1 MVSAKE
7 RAAGPLL
14 SAAVL
19 QNFFFVRGVLPFVL
33 AQMEKSTASPTNNRR
48 KFERG
53 KSSSSARD
61 ISTPEVSKSVT
72 RQKSRRSTGQP
83 TLTLLTRRDSLQKYL
98 DRTST
103 AADNFRIE
111 EAKWLSEDA
120 LGFAPMT
127 KVTDRSSTTR
137 GSESEI
143 DEHDEL
149 MDEIQVH
156 TINDADIFGINYLDA
171 GDNTETIETKEDND
185 SECGPSSNQ
194 SRRTLRSK
202 TSCMLD
208 SDDDE
213 GNAND
218 EGTTQ
223 AFTETK
229 TGQAQTKTN
238 SIAPIV
244 KLKFKE
250 TGDQAAKKKIYHN
263 FHHLLTNQNASLY
276 RKKNTVRAFQT
287 NSPVRFEKEWGV
299 NEGKKGDWVV
309 WSGEGDMYCI
319 QNEEFLANYVAA
331 HRIHS
336 DASEDDHQYIK
347 NIKVLARRI
356 GYCFTLPHAKKGEM
370 THGKKGDYIIQPE
383 KGTLEDQYIMLSHQF
398 HNKYQVVGSF
408 SEYTELLKGVIM
420 VSPSKELKRANSS
433 CGDHNMHVSAERYKV
448 ATLNFMTE
456 QAKKILRGSK
466 GSHGDS
472 SSTNAQ
478 DLGEGNSTNLKL
490 KGKHTESQLP
500 VVEPFGTTEEL
511 GVGSWDF
518 DLFQLHK
525 ETRHWPLFHLAHHL
539 LFERTNLVTT
549 LGIDPDTINDF
560 LAEIDDTYLPVAYHN
575 NMHGADVLHGC
586 NFMVEQTQL
595 KECITPVEHFSFLI
609 AGMCHDL
616 SHPGKLCTRFLV
628 LYSFIV
634 STKTLCVFFY

>member
-1 MVSAKE
+1 
-7 RAAGPLL
+7 
-14 SAAVL
+14 
-19 QNFFFVRGVLPFVL
+19 
-33 AQMEKSTASPTNNRR
+33 MEKSTASPTNNRR

-250 TGDQAAKKKIYHN
+250 TGDQVAKKKSTTI
-263 FHHLLTNQNASLY
+263 F
-276 RKKNTVRAFQT
+276 
-287 NSPVRFEKEWGV
+287 
-299 NEGKKGDWVV
+299 
-309 WSGEGDMYCI
+309 
-319 QNEEFLANYVAA
+319 
-331 HRIHS
+331 
-336 DASEDDHQYIK
+336 
-347 NIKVLARRI
+347 
-356 GYCFTLPHAKKGEM
+356 
-370 THGKKGDYIIQPE
+370 II
-383 KGTLEDQYIMLSHQF
+383 
-398 HNKYQVVGSF
+398 
-408 SEYTELLKGVIM
+408 
-420 VSPSKELKRANSS
+420 
-433 CGDHNMHVSAERYKV
+433 C
-448 ATLNFMTE
+448 
-456 QAKKILRGSK
+456 
-466 GSHGDS
+466 
-472 SSTNAQ
+472 
-478 DLGEGNSTNLKL
+478 
-490 KGKHTESQLP
+490 
-500 VVEPFGTTEEL
+500 
-511 GVGSWDF
+511 
-518 DLFQLHK
+518 
-525 ETRHWPLFHLAHHL
+525 
-539 LFERTNLVTT
+539 
-549 LGIDPDTINDF
+549 
-560 LAEIDDTYLPVAYHN
+560 
-575 NMHGADVLHGC
+575 
-586 NFMVEQTQL
+586 
-595 KECITPVEHFSFLI
+595 
-609 AGMCHDL
+609 
-616 SHPGKLCTRFLV
+616 
-628 LYSFIV
+628 
-634 STKTLCVFFY
+634 